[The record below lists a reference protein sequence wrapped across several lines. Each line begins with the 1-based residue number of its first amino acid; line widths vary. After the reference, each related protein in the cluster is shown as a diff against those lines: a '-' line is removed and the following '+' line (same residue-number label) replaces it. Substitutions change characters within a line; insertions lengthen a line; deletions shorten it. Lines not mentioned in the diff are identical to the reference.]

1 MRRAHLNALVVL
13 AVALAGTFVS
23 DAEADNNNP
32 PRGGSGDVAAFAWGR
47 NDNGQL
53 GDGTTTWRNTP
64 VQVQNLS
71 GTTAVVVAVAGGTAH
86 SLALKSD
93 GTVWAWGFNGL
104 GGWAMGLPLTATPPC
119 RSRT

>member
-104 GGWAMGLPLTATPPC
+104 GAGRWDYH
-119 RSRT
+119 